1 MGSSTRAVNQSILLT
16 ISIVAFCLMGACTDR
31 PGSSSLMIT
40 DSNLVDLEVGTNGYA
55 SEGTISVLSPKQS
68 RNLLGQRFALTLVV
82 EPPGAGFVAIIP
94 PFGPYKDG
102 TVVTLSVIPPPVYPY
117 AFSHW
122 GGNASG
128 TARTATVIMGS
139 NKNVVANF
147 VNPSVTPSP
156 PAHIE

>member
-1 MGSSTRAVNQSILLT
+1 MGSSTRAVNHSILLT
-16 ISIVAFCLMGACTDR
+16 ISIVAICLAGACTDR
-31 PGSSSLMIT
+31 PGSSSRMIT
-40 DSNLVDLEVGTNGYA
+40 NPHPVDAEMGAEGYA
-55 SEGTISVLSPKQS
+55 AEGTISVLSPKQS
-68 RNLLGQRFALTLVV
+68 RNLVGQRFALTLVV

-102 TVVTLSVIPPPVYPY
+102 TAVTLSVIPPPVYPY
-117 AFSHW
+117 VFSHW

-128 TARTATVIMGS
+128 RARTAIVIMES
-139 NKNVVANF
+139 NKSVVANF

>member
-1 MGSSTRAVNQSILLT
+1 MGSSTRTVNHSILLI
-16 ISIVAFCLMGACTDR
+16 ISIVALCLTGACTDR
-31 PGSSSLMIT
+31 PGSSSRMTT
-40 DSNLVDLEVGTNGYA
+40 DPQLVDLGVGNEGYA

-68 RNLLGQRFALTLVV
+68 RNLVGQRFALILVV
-82 EPPGAGFVAIIP
+82 EPRGAGFVAIIP

-102 TVVTLSVIPPPVYPY
+102 TAVTLSVIPPPVYPY

-139 NKNVVANF
+139 NKSVVANF